1 MFEVVFDTASVFF
14 VLPSW
19 NCGHFTAIIRGAFFP
34 FSNLILFRH
43 YSDRIELT
51 SKHNKKYIYSFCYL
65 CRINTH
71 ILGMDDRSL
80 GAHSAHTHKIKAV
93 YVFFLSHS
101 KRKGLVLVLFRFV
114 S

>member
-65 CRINTH
+65 CRINTY